1 MSRNGTANQ
10 EAAILRAI
18 RASVGGS
25 FRDTERSAGGA
36 PGRAAP
42 GWPQIYVG
50 AVVIAGCG
58 ALSKALMEVTA
69 APPSVEWWVLAAL
82 TLLSGTAVLKV
93 PAIPA
98 NFSISDVFTLTAAVA
113 FGPAAGT
120 VAVALDSLAISA
132 RLARSQRG
140 LRPERLLFNCAAPP
154 LAMWLSAQVIFA
166 TSGLKPL

>member
-58 ALSKALMEVTA
+58 ALSKALVAMTA

-113 FGPAAGT
+113 LMRNRPVGYHWKPRT
-120 VAVALDSLAISA
+120 SLAQYA
-132 RLARSQRG
+132 ELV
-140 LRPERLLFNCAAPP
+140 PP
-154 LAMWLSAQVIFA
+154 LVEP
-166 TSGLKPL
+166 GVPVE